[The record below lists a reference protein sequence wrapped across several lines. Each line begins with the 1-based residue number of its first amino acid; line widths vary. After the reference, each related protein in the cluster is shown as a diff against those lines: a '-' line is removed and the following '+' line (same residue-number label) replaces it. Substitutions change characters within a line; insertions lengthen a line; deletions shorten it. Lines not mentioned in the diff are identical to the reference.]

1 VFVTSAVES
10 VDDRVLELLE
20 KGHTR
25 ADFINAAG
33 LCRDAGLTLA
43 PTFVAFT
50 PWTTLDAYADLLD
63 VVEDLGLAGH
73 VAPVQW
79 GIRLLVTWQSRLLEL
94 PDIQQLIGPFDA
106 KTLTYP
112 WRHTDPEV
120 DELQKRVM
128 DLVGVRITRPRLET
142 FGAVRTLL
150 SPDSPAVIPVMD
162 PLVARAAIPY
172 LNEPWYC

>member
-1 VFVTSAVES
+1 MTSAVES
-10 VDDRVLELLE
+10 VDDAVLEKLE

-25 ADFINAAG
+25 ADFIEAAG

-50 PWTTLDAYADLLD
+50 PWTTRDGYRELLD
-63 VVEDLGLAGH
+63 VVDELQLAEH

-94 PDIQQLIGPFDA
+94 PDIRSLIGAFDA

-112 WRHTDPEV
+112 WRHPDPHV
-120 DELQKRVM
+120 DALQARVM
-128 DLVGVRITRPRLET
+128 ETVGVRMTRPRTEV
-142 FGAVRTLL
+142 FDAVRSLVDEVIR
-150 SPDSPAVIPVMD
+150 PDQFAPALPA
-162 PLVARAAIPY
+162 PHPRGGALP
-172 LNEPWYC
+172 E